1 MRALQ
6 PLLSADIEQGVD
18 MKSVIKVASGLVGHI
33 IGKQGARITSI
44 MDDSRAKI
52 KVWLGSSSF
61 VFWDF

>member
-1 MRALQ
+1 
-6 PLLSADIEQGVD
+6 

-52 KVWLGSSSF
+52 KVFSSF
-61 VFWDF
+61 AF